1 MRHVIL
7 FALLAT
13 LLVGAMAMPLPQY
26 LEEAVRQAQA
36 MQLLPP
42 YAVVDKTA
50 PGIQVSISTK
60 NAQFLLPMFYH
71 SPFPWNLST

>member
-1 MRHVIL
+1 MRQVII

-13 LLVGAMAMPLPQY
+13 LLVGAMAMPFPQY

-50 PGIQVSISTK
+50 PGIQVSTRENFNFYCPS
-60 NAQFLLPMFYH
+60 FYH
-71 SPFPWNLST
+71 SPFL